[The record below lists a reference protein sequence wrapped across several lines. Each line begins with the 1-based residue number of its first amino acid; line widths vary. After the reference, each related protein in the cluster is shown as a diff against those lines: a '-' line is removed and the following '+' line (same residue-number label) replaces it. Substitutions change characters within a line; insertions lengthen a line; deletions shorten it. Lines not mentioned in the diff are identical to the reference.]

1 MAAAPSA
8 TAESQG
14 YGASGGAISGSENKQ
29 TISLL
34 DIMKARA
41 AKPQTPR
48 PEMKAIRVSVDLLT
62 IAVKTGELM
71 LVRDFNVRMLDANTR
86 VALVMLMGPQKSN
99 TGKPVPVPVI
109 GSANFVGNVPL
120 GAEDFQKHRNIHG
133 LSEDY
138 TTTKSSFTRDL
149 VGWHFSGFSLSDS
162 GVVFVPCIAGT
173 KAGLRAEISFGKFA
187 MDQGFILAFTIYV

>member
-109 GSANFVGNVPL
+109 GSSCVAVAGPWPWPDGRMASPL
-120 GAEDFQKHRNIHG
+120 VVA
-133 LSEDY
+133 
-138 TTTKSSFTRDL
+138 
-149 VGWHFSGFSLSDS
+149 GWPGR
-162 GVVFVPCIAGT
+162 GRMAGWPGWP
-173 KAGLRAEISFGKFA
+173 AR
-187 MDQGFILAFTIYV
+187 